1 MDTANRPKTK
11 PRRRDSLRLMQG
23 VSRWLAV
30 IGAVLLIG
38 AVVFSVRSGIA
49 DLIIR
54 DAIIQHTELSE
65 RAARTGIT
73 ADMREAN
80 AIIDEL
86 LRSQR
91 LDPGNPATA
100 EKLGSLYSLN
110 VRNVDAGTT
119 LGARREKALEQYSSA
134 VGKRPTSPYAWAN
147 IAWTKYHLGQVD
159 ADFYRALDNAIRLGP
174 WEPEIQMVILEFGF
188 ALWEELPPD
197 MRPKILAVARNG
209 QHRQAEKIL
218 AIARKRGRLAEV
230 CKIEKLAKSAACMPA
245 SG

>member
-11 PRRRDSLRLMQG
+11 PRRPDSLRLTPG
-23 VSRWLAV
+23 VGRWPAV

-38 AVVFSVRSGIA
+38 AGVFSVRSGIA
-49 DLIIR
+49 DLIFQ
-54 DAIIQHTELSE
+54 DAIIRQTELSE
-65 RAARTGIT
+65 RSARTGT
-73 ADMREAN
+73 LADMREAN
-80 AIIDEL
+80 AIRDAL
-86 LRSQR
+86 LHSQR
-91 LDPGNPATA
+91 LEPGNPATA
-100 EKLGSLYSLN
+100 EELGSLYSLN

-119 LGARREKALEQYSSA
+119 LGAQREKALEQYSRA
-134 VGKRPTSPYAWAN
+134 VELRPTSPYSWAN

-174 WEPEIQMVILEFGF
+174 WEPEIQMVIVDFGL
-188 ALWEELPPD
+188 ALWDELPPD

-209 QHRQAEKIL
+209 QERQAENIL

-230 CKIEKLAKSAACMPA
+230 CKFEKLAKSAACMPA